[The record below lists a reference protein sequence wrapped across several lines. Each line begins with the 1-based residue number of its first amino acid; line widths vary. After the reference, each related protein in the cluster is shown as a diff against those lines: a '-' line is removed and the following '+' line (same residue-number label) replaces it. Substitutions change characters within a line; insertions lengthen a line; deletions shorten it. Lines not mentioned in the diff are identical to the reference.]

1 MISSRIAA
9 QLAVAVVVALGAQDG
24 VAQKGQDLFQ
34 QGLVKER
41 AEGKLE
47 EAIQLFQRVVRE
59 FGSDRNLAA
68 RAWLETGRCY
78 EKLGRPEARK
88 VYERI
93 LRDYRDQAQVAKL
106 ARRAL
111 RGLRPSGAPARGRVT
126 GIQGSGG

>member
-24 VAQKGQDLFQ
+24 VIEKGRDLFQ
-34 QGLVKER
+34 RALVKER

-47 EAIQLFQRVVRE
+47 EAVQLYQRVIRE
-59 FGSDRNLAA
+59 FGSDRALAA
-68 RAWLETGRCY
+68 KAWLQTGRCY

-88 VYERI
+88 VYERV
-93 LRDYRDQAQVAKL
+93 LRDYRDQADVVKQ

-111 RGLRPSGAPARGRVT
+111 RGLRPSRAPAHGGFT
-126 GIQGSGG
+126 GFQGSGE